1 MQKQTNRSTNLC
13 GNRSNRG
20 NRWAG
25 CGKEKGKERGKE
37 KGKGPSRKAEV
48 PYMERNLDKLAEV
61 PLWRNL
67 DELPDHLPTVRTVA
81 TATDMNPKGGGG
93 AGGTLLDQLVEG
105 KVTLHPAEPLVAGGR
120 IGHTDV
126 GRFTLQMLRVG
137 GTAYRPIEGRTTVA
151 AGDDDRLAEM
161 APERFEH
168 LRTEMP
174 QVPDHLLGWFVRDAS
189 TDGCFGTHQL
199 F

>member
-1 MQKQTNRSTNLC
+1 MGWWKC
-13 GNRSNRG
+13 
-20 NRWAG
+20 
-25 CGKEKGKERGKE
+25 
-37 KGKGPSRKAEV
+37 PV
-48 PYMERNLDKLAEV
+48 ERNLNELAEV
-61 PLWRNL
+61 PLWRIF
-67 DELPDHLPTVRTVA
+67 DELADHLPTVRTVA

-137 GTAYRPIEGRTTVA
+137 GASARPIEGRTTVA

-174 QVPDHLLGWFVRDAS
+174 QVPDHLLGWFVRNAS
-189 TDGCFGTHQL
+189 TDGCFGTNQL

>member
-1 MQKQTNRSTNLC
+1 M
-13 GNRSNRG
+13 
-20 NRWAG
+20 
-25 CGKEKGKERGKE
+25 ERNFDE
-37 KGKGPSRKAEV
+37 LAEV
-48 PYMERNLDKLAEV
+48 PYMERNFDELAEV

-137 GTAYRPIEGRTTVA
+137 RTTYCPIEGWTTVA
-151 AGDDDRLAEM
+151 TGDDDRLAEM

-174 QVPDHLLGWFVRDAS
+174 QVPDHLLGWFVRNAS
-189 TDGCFGTHQL
+189 TDGCFGTYQL
-199 F
+199 FQTEMGG

>member
-1 MQKQTNRSTNLC
+1 MRKRKRERKRERERKRKRALPQSGSALWRNLD
-13 GNRSNRG
+13 GLV
-20 NRWAG
+20 
-25 CGKEKGKERGKE
+25 
-37 KGKGPSRKAEV
+37 EV

-93 AGGTLLDQLVEG
+93 AGSTLLDQLVEG
-105 KVTLHPAEPLVAGGR
+105 KMTLHPAEPLVAGGR

-137 GTAYRPIEGRTTVA
+137 GTTYRPIEGRTTVA

-174 QVPDHLLGWFVRDAS
+174 QVPDHLLGWFVRNAP
-189 TDGCFGTHQL
+189 TDGCFGTNQL
-199 F
+199 FQTEMGG

>member
-1 MQKQTNRSTNLC
+1 MLTPTC
-13 GNRSNRG
+13 GVTGVTEVTRVTGGR
-20 NRWAG
+20 G
-25 CGKEKGKERGKE
+25 CG

-48 PYMERNLDKLAEV
+48 PYMERNLDGLAEV
-61 PLWRNL
+61 SLWRNL

-161 APERFEH
+161 APERF
-168 LRTEMP
+168 
-174 QVPDHLLGWFVRDAS
+174 
-189 TDGCFGTHQL
+189 
-199 F
+199 

>member
-1 MQKQTNRSTNLC
+1 
-13 GNRSNRG
+13 
-20 NRWAG
+20 
-25 CGKEKGKERGKE
+25 
-37 KGKGPSRKAEV
+37 
-48 PYMERNLDKLAEV
+48 MERNLDNLAEV
-61 PLWRNL
+61 PLWRIF

>member
-25 CGKEKGKERGKE
+25 MREEKKEKRKKRE
-37 KGKGPSRKAEV
+37 KGPSRKAEV

-61 PLWRNL
+61 PLWRIF

-93 AGGTLLDQLVEG
+93 AGSTLLDQLVEG
-105 KVTLHPAEPLVAGGR
+105 KMTLHPAEP
-120 IGHTDV
+120 
-126 GRFTLQMLRVG
+126 
-137 GTAYRPIEGRTTVA
+137 
-151 AGDDDRLAEM
+151 
-161 APERFEH
+161 
-168 LRTEMP
+168 
-174 QVPDHLLGWFVRDAS
+174 
-189 TDGCFGTHQL
+189 
-199 F
+199 